1 MTSGEEAAAVVDEE
15 ARVIGATTAEIEVE
29 TEISE
34 TEETTH
40 HHFEATAA
48 ESAIWAGV
56 TGKGTASVVDERHQ
70 GPEDRHPA
78 EISEN
83 ANSK

>member
-1 MTSGEEAAAVVDEE
+1 MTLGEEAAAVVDEE
-15 ARVIGATTAEIEVE
+15 ARVIGVTTAEIEVE

-34 TEETTH
+34 TEGMTH
-40 HHFEATAA
+40 HHFEATVA
-48 ESAIWAGV
+48 ESVTWAGV

-70 GPEDRHPA
+70 GPGDHHPA